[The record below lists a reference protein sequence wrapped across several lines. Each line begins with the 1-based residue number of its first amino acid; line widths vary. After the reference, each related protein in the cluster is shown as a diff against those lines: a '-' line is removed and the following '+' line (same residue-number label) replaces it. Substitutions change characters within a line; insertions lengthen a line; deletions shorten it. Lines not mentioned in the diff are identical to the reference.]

1 MDNFRPLSRPGLLGR
16 AGPFGLAICL
26 AFGLV
31 PMEPLGEQIGTLLI
45 AALVLIMIVAAT
57 LTVDWDNHPP
67 YLQAIPPLA
76 FFAVIPFLR
85 HAEGGAGSG
94 YGLLTLLPI
103 LWLALYGTRFQLTLA
118 FVIMILIFAVP
129 IIVLGEPRYP
139 ATEWRRV
146 LIWASLGPLVGF
158 TVQRL
163 VTEIR
168 RLVSR
173 LNEVARLDSLTGVP
187 NRRAWDEEL
196 TRELSRAQRSGKP
209 VSVAVLDIDN
219 FRAFN
224 DANGHRSGDQF
235 LKDVAAACDEQVKDV
250 DLVARY
256 GDDEF
261 ALLLTDCSLD
271 EAHSVVERVRRTALE
286 NQTCSV
292 GLACW
297 DGSETGEG
305 LVKRANNV
313 LDVASKAEADR
324 AVLLKLGFYGNSA
337 TR

>member
-1 MDNFRPLSRPGLLGR
+1 MEKNSRPLDRPGTMGR
-16 AGPFGLAICL
+16 VAPFGLAGCL
-26 AFGLV
+26 AFGLI
-31 PMEPLGEQIGTLLI
+31 PMKPLGEQIGPLLI
-45 AALVLIMIVAAT
+45 AAAILVLIVAVS
-57 LTVDWDNHPP
+57 LMVDWNKHPS

-76 FFAVIPFLR
+76 FFGVILFLR

-94 YGLLTLLPI
+94 YGLLVLLPI

-118 FVIMILIFAVP
+118 FAIMVLIFVVP
-129 IIVLGEPRYP
+129 IIALGPPRYP
-139 ATEWRRV
+139 VTEWRRV

-163 VTEIR
+163 VAEIR

-173 LNEVARLDSLTGVP
+173 LNEVARLDALTGIP

-196 TRELSRAQRSGKP
+196 TKELARARHSGRP
-209 VSVAVLDIDN
+209 VSVAVLDVDN

-235 LKDVAAACDEQVKDV
+235 LKDFAAACDEEIKDV

-271 EAHSVVERVRRTALE
+271 EAHSLVERVRRNALA

-297 DGSETGEG
+297 DGSETAED
-305 LVKRANNV
+305 LVARANKV

-324 AVLLKLGFYGNSA
+324 AALLKLGFYGNA
-337 TR
+337 AR